1 MQDYEIIDLGK
12 GVPSLHPERKG
23 KLNRSP
29 KKNWVEK
36 SGGLP
41 PYINSVAT
49 ALVRE
54 GHPREYAIKTAVNMA
69 KKVCDTG
76 RIMNLPNKP
85 RVSPAIQAAFCDAV
99 REWEA
104 KKAGAR
110 VDASQTTMK
119 LTDREFFE
127 LIEVEW
133 DDTLE
138 SDDLSEVV
146 IELTDKWEVE
156 DFVYEGEPVSA
167 EQWLLPFDFSEATHV
182 GATMFRKQIAPMGAR
197 LKLADGRVLEFSRA
211 VLEGIQKTFQDK
223 PIDSVP
229 FTLVDDH
236 NRHTDDPD
244 RIRGSVEDLSLE
256 EDGLYMI
263 GRLDER
269 GRAMV
274 NANPKL
280 GVSMR
285 YAPEY
290 PGKDG
295 HVHKHALLHVAAT
308 PRPRLHGLKPWE
320 AVELSHDNDSELEVI
335 DLSEA
340 DWELSAVEDRIG
352 EGGEMEK
359 DKQGGPGEETP
370 KEEEVRTD
378 TVDLSEEKVQEMIDL
393 AVSEAVTAE
402 KDKREQEVSAL
413 KMANKIAEVG
423 RTTAQYIDAGVPP
436 YVVNLAAP
444 LLLAN
449 DAGGSKVKYVDLSED
464 KEEEREASPY
474 ELVTKMLT
482 AWPKQVDLSEE
493 DGTRTGEGD
502 DDTDAMWK
510 AWRARSAPSA
520 IGDDEGGE

>member
-1 MQDYEIIDLGK
+1 MIIDLAK

-69 KKVCDTG
+69 KKTCATG

-85 RVSPAIQAAFCDAV
+85 KVSPAIQAAFCNAV

-110 VDASQTTMK
+110 VDASEGAEK

-127 LIEVEW
+127 ILEVEW

-138 SDDLSEVV
+138 VDDLSEVV

-156 DFVYEGEPVSA
+156 DFVYEGDPVSA
-167 EQWLLPFDFSEATHV
+167 EQWLLPFDFSEATRI
-182 GATMFRKQIAPMGAR
+182 GATMFKKQIAPMGAR
-197 LKLADGRVLEFSRA
+197 VKLADGRVLEFSKA
-211 VLEGIQKTFQDK
+211 VLEGIQKTFHDK

-229 FTLVDDH
+229 FTLVDDN
-236 NRHTDDPD
+236 NRHTEDPE

-263 GRLDER
+263 GKLDER

-285 YAPEY
+285 YVPEY
-290 PGKDG
+290 PGEG
-295 HVHKHALLHVAAT
+295 GRVYKHALLHVAAT
-308 PRPRLHGLKPWE
+308 PRPRLHGQKPWE
-320 AVELSHDNDSELEVI
+320 AVELSHGHDEMEVI

-340 DWELSAVEDRIG
+340 DWELSAVEDT
-352 EGGEMEK
+352 EGGGEVDK
-359 DKQGGPGEETP
+359 DKKGGDEVTP
-370 KEEEVRTD
+370 KEEEGTRAD
-378 TVDLSEEKVQEMIDL
+378 SGAVDLSEEKVQEMIDL
-393 AVSEAVTAE
+393 AVSEAVKAE
-402 KDKREQEVSAL
+402 KDAREEEVSAL
-413 KMANKIAEVG
+413 KLANRIGEVS
-423 RTTAQYIDAGVPP
+423 RATAQYIDAGVPP
-436 YVVNLAAP
+436 FVVNLAAP
-444 LLLAN
+444 LLLSN
-449 DAGGSKVKYVDLSED
+449 DPSGTKVKYIDLSED

-474 ELVTKMLT
+474 ELVTKMLS
-482 AWPKQVDLSEE
+482 AWPKEVDLSEE
-493 DGTRTGEGD
+493 DGSRDGEGGD
-502 DDTDAMWK
+502 EDTDAMWK

-520 IGDDEGGE
+520 MGEDEGGE